1 VGKSSEIK
9 KIKNSLKNLKVKLT
23 ELSWDKF
30 DVKNVTEKVQGI
42 ILVDLAASPFLDA
55 ALSGIRNK
63 LRADFPV
70 FTIVSINC
78 FNLKVRNLY
87 KLGSSAVFE
96 WPRESLIL
104 ARLFAEILG
113 MEWVRGSPS
122 KGDLAL
128 ARNIRAHFRIMDG
141 IPKNMKLKVSEGMVY
156 LSGTIGS
163 YSKKKKIEE
172 IVVHIP
178 GVTGVHLESL
188 RVPPSSIPDH
198 VLSKKIEK
206 TLKITKLIDEK
217 TLTYEV
223 ENGNVVL
230 AGTTANGTE
239 LRNLLQIISEV
250 EGIRDIRDLTT
261 ISAKEKRKDH
271 EHAQTL
277 QGTLKRLFPEQ
288 KISIKY
294 FGGVAVLTGTVESL
308 PIKKRIQNE
317 IRSEGYVQRIVNKLQ
332 IRK

>member
-1 VGKSSEIK
+1 MGNTPEIK
-9 KIKNSLKNLKVKLT
+9 KIKTALKKLKVKFS
-23 ELSWDKF
+23 ELSWNDF
-30 DVKNVTEKVQGI
+30 DVKNVKEKVQGI
-42 ILVDLAASPFLDA
+42 ILVDLAASPFLEA
-55 ALSGIRNK
+55 ALIGIRK
-63 LRADFPV
+63 ELPGEFPV
-70 FTIVSINC
+70 FSIVSINC
-78 FNLKVRNLY
+78 SNLKVRNLY

-104 ARLFAEILG
+104 PRLLAEILG

-141 IPKNMKLKVSEGMVY
+141 IPKNIKLKVSEGIVY
-156 LSGTIGS
+156 LTGTIGS
-163 YSKKKKIEE
+163 YSKKRKIEE

-188 RVPPSSIPDH
+188 RVPSSSIPDQ

-206 TLKITKLIDEK
+206 TLKVTKLIDEN

-271 EHAQTL
+271 EHAHTL
-277 QGTLKRLFPEQ
+277 QGILKRLYPEE

-294 FGGVAVLTGTVESL
+294 FGGVAVLTGTVGSL
-308 PIKKRIQNE
+308 PIKKEIQNE
-317 IRSEGYVQRIVNKLQ
+317 IRSKGYVQRIVNKLQ

>member
-1 VGKSSEIK
+1 M
-9 KIKNSLKNLKVKLT
+9 
-23 ELSWDKF
+23 
-30 DVKNVTEKVQGI
+30 
-42 ILVDLAASPFLDA
+42 DLAASPFLDA
-55 ALSGIRNK
+55 VLSSIRNE
-63 LRADFPV
+63 LQEDFPV
-70 FTIVSINC
+70 FSIVSINC
-78 FNLKVRNLY
+78 SNLKVRNLY

-104 ARLFAEILG
+104 ARLLAEILG
-113 MEWVRGSPS
+113 MEWVRGSPTKS
-122 KGDLAL
+122 DLAL

-141 IPKNMKLKVSEGMVY
+141 IPKNIKLKVSEGIVY

-188 RVPPSSIPDH
+188 RVPPSSIPDS

-206 TLKITKLIDEK
+206 TLKVTKLIDEN

-239 LRNLLQIISEV
+239 LRNLLQIISEIDGV
-250 EGIRDIRDLTT
+250 RDIRDLTT

-271 EHAQTL
+271 EHVQSL
-277 QGTLKRLFPEQ
+277 QGTFKRLFPEEE
-288 KISIKY
+288 IDIKY
-294 FGGVAVLTGTVESL
+294 FGGVVVLTGTVENL
-308 PIKKRIQNE
+308 PIKNRIQKV
-317 IRSEGYVQRIVNKLQ
+317 IRSKEYVQRVVNKLQ